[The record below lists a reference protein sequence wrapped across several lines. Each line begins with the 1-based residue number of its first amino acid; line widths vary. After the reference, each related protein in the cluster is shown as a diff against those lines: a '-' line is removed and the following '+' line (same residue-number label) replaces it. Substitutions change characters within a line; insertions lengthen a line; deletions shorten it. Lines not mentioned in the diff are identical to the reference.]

1 MFTRCL
7 LLALLNL
14 GLLST
19 HIRAQTADRP
29 HIVTTHSDSLEP
41 RAALIRSAILPGW
54 GQLYNG
60 KPYKALLFAG
70 AGATLFSMAA
80 TEQSALNDARSP
92 QEHEDRIAQRNTRIL
107 FFALSVTL
115 ASVDAYVD
123 AHLARFA
130 NRWDVHAGPDG
141 SKFIVYIDLPSKEN

>member
-19 HIRAQTADRP
+19 NTRAQTADRS

-80 TEQSALNDARSP
+80 AEHSALNDARSP

-141 SKFIVYIDLPSKEN
+141 SRFIVYIDLPSKEN

>member
-19 HIRAQTADRP
+19 HTRAQTADRP

-80 TEQSALNDARSP
+80 AEQSALNDARSP

-130 NRWDVHAGPDG
+130 NRWDVHAGPEG

>member
-1 MFTRCL
+1 MFTRRLFLIL
-7 LLALLNL
+7 LSL
-14 GLLST
+14 GLLSAQT
-19 HIRAQTADRP
+19 GAQTADRS
-29 HIVTTHSDSLEP
+29 HSVTAHSDSLEP
-41 RAALIRSAILPGW
+41 RAALMRSAILPGW

-80 TEQSALNDARSP
+80 AEQRALGDARSP
-92 QEHEDRIAQRNTRIL
+92 HEHEDRVARRNTRIL

-115 ASVDAYVD
+115 ASIDAYVD

-130 NRWDVHAGPDG
+130 DRWDVYTGPNG
-141 SKFIVYIDLPSKEN
+141 SRFTIYIEVPSKEN